1 MKHIL
6 LSIFFLFSFHN
17 TILFAQTPVD
27 IGDARGVVPC
37 SSSSSS
43 LCYSEAD
50 CSTVTV
56 QGIVTNGGE
65 LGPIRY
71 IQDAT
76 GGIGIYNP
84 SVANSLSPGDVV
96 TVSGQ
101 LTEYNCLLEITD
113 ETSFTYTLNSSGA
126 VPEPANV
133 SAQAGF
139 TETYE
144 GQLVRIEAVQFTSAG
159 LAFNGNNNYNIED
172 IDGNTY
178 QVRINSNS
186 TTIVGALIPSG
197 FLNVV
202 GILSQFQG
210 SYQLLPRTFS
220 DFEFLGTAPVFTSS
234 VNQTNLTTNSFTLE
248 FETLNN
254 GNTTVHYGLTP
265 DLELGTVTDDVFATS
280 HSIDVSG
287 LEPGNIYYVQVE
299 STSPEGDVSFSAV
312 LAMATVSLSSG
323 YIKVYFNRPVDTS
336 VSTGVDAIYLNQ
348 AIPDT
353 LIAYIDRA
361 QETIDLAAYTF
372 DNENA
377 IVDALVAAQARGVQI
392 RIVADSGINPTVL
405 ASLPGSKVLRPGSL
419 PGIMHN
425 KFVIIDAFSDNPN
438 EPIVWTG
445 STNFTD
451 QQITVDPNS
460 VIIFQDQSLAK
471 GYTLEFEEMHSGVF
485 STSKTDNTPKNYLIG
500 GVRVES
506 YFSPTDPMNSII
518 INTVRSADYDLYFS
532 LLTFTRTDIAYAIED
547 EIYDGNFAAGT
558 IDQITSAEAQEV
570 YLILSDKMGEH
581 LRVDV
586 NSAIHHHK
594 YLIVDP
600 NLPGSDPTVLVGS
613 HNWSNSAAFR
623 NDENTVVVHSTS
635 IANQY
640 YQEFVKRYIEYGGTE
655 LVDSI
660 VFVRNVQ
667 LPIANI
673 SVYPNPTTSSLQV
686 QYHVQST
693 EQNLP
698 IQISNSLGQVVY
710 TGVLDVK
717 NGNNQSVNVSQLGTG
732 LYFLRAG
739 NAVQKFQIVR

>member
-1 MKHIL
+1 MKHKL
-6 LSIFFLFSFHN
+6 LLIFFLFTLFN
-17 TILFAQTPVD
+17 AILIAQTPVD

-84 SVANSLSPGDVV
+84 SVANSLSPGDLV

-101 LTEYNCLLEITD
+101 LTEYNCLLEITN
-113 ETSFTYTLNSSGA
+113 ETSFTYTVNSSGA
-126 VPEPANV
+126 VPEPTNL

-159 LAFNGNNNYNIED
+159 LAFNGNNNYNIQD

-202 GILSQFQG
+202 GIMSQFQG

-234 VNQTNLTTNSFTLE
+234 VAQTNLTTNSFTLQ
-248 FETLNN
+248 FETLNI

-265 DLELGTVTDDVFATS
+265 DLELGTVTDDVFTTS

-299 STSPEGDVSFSAV
+299 STSPEGDVSYSAV

-348 AIPDT
+348 SIPDT

-361 QETIDLAAYTF
+361 QETIDMAAYTF

-377 IVDALVAAQARGVQI
+377 IVDALVAAQTRGVQI

-425 KFVIIDAFSDNPN
+425 KFVIIDAFSENPN
-438 EPIVWTG
+438 DPIVWTG

-471 GYTLEFEEMHSGVF
+471 GYTLEFEEMHNGVF
-485 STSKTDNTPKNYLIG
+485 SSNKTDNTPKNYLIG

-570 YLILSDKMGEH
+570 YLILEDKMGER

-600 NLPGSDPTVLVGS
+600 NLPGSDPTVLAGS

-623 NDENTVVVHSTS
+623 NDENTVVIHDAS

-667 LPIANI
+667 LPPANI
-673 SVYPNPTTSSLQV
+673 SVYPNPVNATLQV
-686 QYHVQST
+686 QYQVQST

-710 TGVLDVK
+710 SGIVDV
-717 NGNNQSVNVSQLGTG
+717 NNSGSHSVNVSHLGTG
-732 LYFLRAG
+732 LYFLKAG